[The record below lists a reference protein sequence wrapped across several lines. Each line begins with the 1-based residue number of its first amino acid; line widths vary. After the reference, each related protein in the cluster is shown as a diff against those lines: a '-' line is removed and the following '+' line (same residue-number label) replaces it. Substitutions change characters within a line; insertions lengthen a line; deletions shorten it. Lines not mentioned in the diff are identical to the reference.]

1 MMKSQNVIIIGSGVA
16 GLATALFLKKAGMES
31 TIYESRSDEELE
43 TGAGFL
49 LSPNG
54 VKILDGIGCKNE
66 VIANAT
72 VIKKIQQINSE
83 NEVEAIFHNYSEKYY
98 DAPLLNVMR
107 DQIIKSLLK
116 EVHRQGIEMKYNK
129 IINLK
134 NGKEALL
141 RNGEFAD
148 GEAVFVNF
156 NETHAETDYLLSYP
170 DENSFDA
177 QQEAEFL
184 KEKAE
189 SSNEI
194 EIVAVV
200 DGVVAGTAG
209 IEAVGTK
216 YKLKHRAE
224 LGIAILKE
232 YWGLGIGKALMEACI
247 ECAKD
252 AGYTQLELNV
262 VAENERAVAL
272 YRKMGFVEYGRN
284 PRGFNSRVS
293 GYQEV
298 VYMLLEL

>member
-1 MMKSQNVIIIGSGVA
+1 
-16 GLATALFLKKAGMES
+16 
-31 TIYESRSDEELE
+31 
-43 TGAGFL
+43 
-49 LSPNG
+49 
-54 VKILDGIGCKNE
+54 
-66 VIANAT
+66 
-72 VIKKIQQINSE
+72 
-83 NEVEAIFHNYSEKYY
+83 
-98 DAPLLNVMR
+98 
-107 DQIIKSLLK
+107 
-116 EVHRQGIEMKYNK
+116 MKYDK
-129 IINLK
+129 IITLK
-134 NGKEALL
+134 NGREALL

-184 KEKAE
+184 KEKTE
-189 SSNEI
+189 SPNEI

-209 IEAVGTK
+209 IEAVGAK

-232 YWGLGIGKALMEACI
+232 YWELGIGKALMEACI

-262 VAENERAVAL
+262 VAENERAVSL
-272 YRKMGFVEYGRN
+272 YKKMGFVEYGRN
-284 PRGFNSRVS
+284 LRGFNSRVS

>member
-1 MMKSQNVIIIGSGVA
+1 
-16 GLATALFLKKAGMES
+16 
-31 TIYESRSDEELE
+31 
-43 TGAGFL
+43 
-49 LSPNG
+49 
-54 VKILDGIGCKNE
+54 
-66 VIANAT
+66 
-72 VIKKIQQINSE
+72 
-83 NEVEAIFHNYSEKYY
+83 
-98 DAPLLNVMR
+98 
-107 DQIIKSLLK
+107 
-116 EVHRQGIEMKYNK
+116 MKYNK

-184 KEKAE
+184 KEKTE
-189 SSNEI
+189 SPNEI

-200 DGVVAGTAG
+200 DGEVAGTAG
-209 IEAVGTK
+209 IEAVGAK

-232 YWGLGIGKALMEACI
+232 YWGLGLGKALMEACI
-247 ECAKD
+247 ECAKE
-252 AGYTQLELNV
+252 AGYTQLELNA

-272 YRKMGFVEYGRN
+272 YKKMGFVEYGRN

>member
-1 MMKSQNVIIIGSGVA
+1 
-16 GLATALFLKKAGMES
+16 
-31 TIYESRSDEELE
+31 
-43 TGAGFL
+43 
-49 LSPNG
+49 
-54 VKILDGIGCKNE
+54 
-66 VIANAT
+66 
-72 VIKKIQQINSE
+72 
-83 NEVEAIFHNYSEKYY
+83 
-98 DAPLLNVMR
+98 
-107 DQIIKSLLK
+107 
-116 EVHRQGIEMKYNK
+116 MKYNK
-129 IINLK
+129 IITLK

-177 QQEAEFL
+177 EQEAEFL
-184 KEKAE
+184 KEKTE
-189 SSNEI
+189 SPNEI
-194 EIVAVV
+194 EIVALV

-209 IEAVGTK
+209 IEAVGAK

-232 YWGLGIGKALMEACI
+232 YWGLGLGKALMEACI
-247 ECAKD
+247 ECAKN
-252 AGYTQLELNV
+252 AGYTQMELNA

>member
-1 MMKSQNVIIIGSGVA
+1 
-16 GLATALFLKKAGMES
+16 
-31 TIYESRSDEELE
+31 
-43 TGAGFL
+43 
-49 LSPNG
+49 
-54 VKILDGIGCKNE
+54 
-66 VIANAT
+66 
-72 VIKKIQQINSE
+72 
-83 NEVEAIFHNYSEKYY
+83 
-98 DAPLLNVMR
+98 
-107 DQIIKSLLK
+107 
-116 EVHRQGIEMKYNK
+116 MKYNK

-184 KEKAE
+184 KEKTE
-189 SSNEI
+189 SPNEI

-209 IEAVGTK
+209 IEAVGAK

-262 VAENERAVAL
+262 VAENERAVSL
-272 YRKMGFVEYGRN
+272 YKKMGFVEYGRN
-284 PRGFNSRVS
+284 PRGFNSRLS

>member
-1 MMKSQNVIIIGSGVA
+1 
-16 GLATALFLKKAGMES
+16 
-31 TIYESRSDEELE
+31 
-43 TGAGFL
+43 
-49 LSPNG
+49 
-54 VKILDGIGCKNE
+54 
-66 VIANAT
+66 
-72 VIKKIQQINSE
+72 
-83 NEVEAIFHNYSEKYY
+83 
-98 DAPLLNVMR
+98 
-107 DQIIKSLLK
+107 
-116 EVHRQGIEMKYNK
+116 MKYNK
-129 IINLK
+129 IITLK
-134 NGKEALL
+134 NGKEAIL

-170 DENSFDA
+170 DENSFNA

-184 KEKAE
+184 KNKTE
-189 SSNEI
+189 SPNEI
-194 EIVAVV
+194 EIVALV

-209 IEAVGTK
+209 IEAVGAK

-247 ECAKD
+247 ECAKE

-272 YRKMGFVEYGRN
+272 YKKMGFVEYGRN

>member
-1 MMKSQNVIIIGSGVA
+1 
-16 GLATALFLKKAGMES
+16 
-31 TIYESRSDEELE
+31 
-43 TGAGFL
+43 
-49 LSPNG
+49 
-54 VKILDGIGCKNE
+54 
-66 VIANAT
+66 
-72 VIKKIQQINSE
+72 
-83 NEVEAIFHNYSEKYY
+83 
-98 DAPLLNVMR
+98 
-107 DQIIKSLLK
+107 
-116 EVHRQGIEMKYNK
+116 MKYNK

-148 GEAVFVNF
+148 GDAVFVNF

-184 KEKAE
+184 KEKTE
-189 SSNEI
+189 SPNEI

-209 IEAVGTK
+209 IEAVGAK

-262 VAENERAVAL
+262 VAENERAVSL
-272 YRKMGFVEYGRN
+272 YKKMGFVEYGRN

-298 VYMLLEL
+298 VYMLLVL